1 MLAVSWVCWKRACV
15 RTSPVWNQQG
25 KSTPLSQRGNSSER
39 FSRLYSEVRD
49 IFAPGCARI
58 LMSWLQTFYGTKDLI
73 EDYINE
79 EVKALEFVRESPD
92 LSNEE
97 KRRFFKGVNTN
108 LGTSALCLS
117 GGASFGYC
125 EWPRARRTCQPSYVY
140 MRTQITSAW

>member
-1 MLAVSWVCWKRACV
+1 MRNWLCQGCTHTDALA
-15 RTSPVWNQQG
+15 
-25 KSTPLSQRGNSSER
+25 
-39 FSRLYSEVRD
+39 
-49 IFAPGCARI
+49 
-58 LMSWLQTFYGTKDLI
+58 QTFYGTKDLI

-79 EVKALEFVRESPD
+79 EEKALEFVRESPD

-125 EWPRARRTCQPSYVY
+125 EWSRARCNCDLAYVC
-140 MRTQITSAW
+140 MRA

>member
-1 MLAVSWVCWKRACV
+1 
-15 RTSPVWNQQG
+15 
-25 KSTPLSQRGNSSER
+25 
-39 FSRLYSEVRD
+39 
-49 IFAPGCARI
+49 
-58 LMSWLQTFYGTKDLI
+58 MSWSQTFYGTKDLI